1 MSLNLQLNILC
12 QMIDISNIYLYF
24 SLQAYG
30 GSVSTTRVAAG
41 EPSTG
46 PCSVGRR
53 ENITTTLSMR
63 RTAATCKN
71 RKRFGSALKCV
82 MNIIASYAGSRQHG
96 VNVNSIQTSRNVQRI
111 REYSIGMLHV
121 LGDGRGLSRMIRCVR
136 SLPVNL
142 PIGSSVI

>member
-1 MSLNLQLNILC
+1 
-12 QMIDISNIYLYF
+12 MIEISNFYFYF
-24 SLQAYG
+24 SLQACG

-53 ENITTTLSMR
+53 ENITTTPSTR

-82 MNIIASYAGSRQHG
+82 TNIIVNYAGSRRRG
-96 VNVNSIQTSRNVQRI
+96 VNVNSTQTSKNVQRI
-111 REYSIGMLHV
+111 REYSIGMLRV
-121 LGDGRGLSRMIRCVR
+121 LGDGQGLSRTIRCVR
-136 SLPVNL
+136 SLLVNH